1 LNGEES
7 ALAKSYEVVISGGGA
22 VGPALAIELS
32 LRGVSVL
39 VVEQTERGAYKAPR
53 TNLTNI
59 RSMEHFRRW
68 GIADTHR
75 AAVPI
80 DPEFPDDFAF
90 VTRLNGY
97 ELVRFENAVAS
108 SGRNE
113 LFSENAVWAEQG
125 TIEKTLR
132 DRVEAAPS
140 AEYRWGTRVV
150 GFDQTDDSVRVQL
163 EHVATGERDEVECQ
177 YLAGCDGSRGVVR
190 RELGIRLEGKPDLN
204 VNSGMSV
211 HAPSLKSLCRVG
223 LAVMYWFVNDD
234 VGGWLGPLDAAGNWF
249 FHVINPLPANAD
261 PDSFEDMRRLL
272 YMCVGADFPVEYV
285 SGGKWVTHSLM
296 APTMQKGRVFIAGD
310 AAHLIPPTGGFGM
323 NISILDGVDLGWKL
337 AATLGGWG
345 GPRLLDAY
353 TIERHGADRWV
364 IAAQENNNR
373 IKSEEL
379 HQEGMEAPGDAGEK
393 VRERVKH
400 TIVTEKA
407 QEFASLGC
415 QLGYRYENSPIVV
428 DDGSPWPEV
437 SQPVY
442 VPSAH
447 PGCLAPHRWL
457 ADDRSLYDVFGPEFT
472 LLKIGGNGGSEA
484 ERIVNAACDRRVPLE
499 FVEVSEP
506 GMRELYEA
514 ELVLIRPDQH
524 VAWRGDV
531 APENPAAL
539 VDQVRGA

>member
-1 LNGEES
+1 MGK
-7 ALAKSYEVVISGGGA
+7 AYDVVISGGGA
-22 VGPALAIELS
+22 AGPACAIELS
-32 LRGVSVL
+32 LRGVNVL

-68 GIADTHR
+68 GIADSHR

-80 DPEFPDDFAF
+80 DPDFPADFSF

-97 ELVRFENAVAS
+97 EIVRFENVVAS
-108 SGRNE
+108 HGRSE

-125 TIEKTLR
+125 TIERSLR

-150 GFDQTDDSVRVQL
+150 GFTQADDHVRVTL

-190 RELGIRLEGKPDLN
+190 RELGIRMEGKPDLN
-204 VNSGMSV
+204 VNSGMSL
-211 HAPSLKSLCRVG
+211 HAPALKSLCHVG

-234 VGGWLGPLDAAGNWF
+234 IGGWLGPLDADGNWF
-249 FHVINPLPANAD
+249 FHVISSFPADAD

-272 YMCVGADFPVEYV
+272 YMCVGEEFPVEYV
-285 SGGKWVTHSLM
+285 SGGKWVTHSLL
-296 APTMQKGRVFIAGD
+296 APRLQAGRVFIAGD

-323 NISILDGVDLGWKL
+323 NISILDGIDLGWKL

-345 GPRLLDAY
+345 GPGLLDSY
-353 TIERHGADRWV
+353 TIERHAADRWV
-364 IAAQENNNR
+364 MNAQEENNR

-379 HQEGMEAPGDAGEK
+379 HQDGMEEAGEAGDR
-393 VRERVKH
+393 VRESVKH
-400 TIVTEKA
+400 MIVTEKA

-415 QLGYRYENSPIVV
+415 QLGYRYENSPIVA

-457 ADDRSLYDVFGPEFT
+457 ADGRSLYDVLGPEFT
-472 LLKIGGNGGSEA
+472 LLKLGGNGAGDA
-484 ERIVNAACDRRVPLE
+484 ERLVNAARDRGLPLE
-499 FVEVSEP
+499 FLEP
-506 GMRELYEA
+506 GEDELRELYA
-514 ELVLIRPDQH
+514 ADLVLIRPDQH
-524 VAWRGDV
+524 VAWRGDA
-531 APENPAAL
+531 APADPAAL

>member
-1 LNGEES
+1 V
-7 ALAKSYEVVISGGGA
+7 AKSYDVVISGGGA
-22 VGPALAIELS
+22 AGPALAIELS
-32 LRGVSVL
+32 LRGIDVI

-75 AAVPI
+75 ASVPI
-80 DPEFPDDFAF
+80 DPDFPDDFAF

-97 ELVRFENAVAS
+97 EIVRFENAVAS
-108 SGRNE
+108 SGRND
-113 LFSENAVWAEQG
+113 LFAENAVWAEQG
-125 TIEKTLR
+125 TIERSLR

-150 GFDQTDDSVRVQL
+150 GFEQMDDRVRVEL
-163 EHVATGERDEVECQ
+163 EHVATGERDELECL

-190 RELGIRLEGKPDLN
+190 RGLGIRMEGKPDLN
-204 VNSGMSV
+204 INSGMSLR
-211 HAPSLKSLCRVG
+211 APALKSLCHVG

-234 VGGWLGPLDAAGNWF
+234 VGGWLGPLDAEGTWF
-249 FHVINPLPANAD
+249 FHVINPFPSDAD

-272 YMCVGADFPVEYV
+272 YMCVGEEFPVEYV
-285 SGGKWVTHSLM
+285 SGGKWVTHSLL
-296 APTMQKGRVFIAGD
+296 APTMQQGRAFIAGD

-323 NISILDGVDLGWKL
+323 NISLLDGVDLGWKL

-345 GPRLLDAY
+345 GPRLLDTY
-353 TIERHGADRWV
+353 TTERHAADRWV
-364 IAAQENNNR
+364 IDAQERNNR

-379 HQEGMEAPGDAGEK
+379 HQDGMEAPGETGDR
-393 VRERVKH
+393 VRESVKRM
-400 TIVTEKA
+400 IVTEKA

-415 QLGYRYENSPIVV
+415 QLGYRYEGSPIVV

-457 ADDRSLYDVFGPEFT
+457 ADDRSLYDVLGPEFT
-472 LLKIGGNGGSEA
+472 LLKTGGNGSAEA
-484 ERIVNAACDRRVPLE
+484 ERIVNAARDRGLPLE
-499 FVEVSEP
+499 FVEVGEP
-506 GMRELYEA
+506 GLRALYEA
-514 ELVLIRPDQH
+514 DLALIRPDQH

-531 APENPAAL
+531 APGDPAAL
-539 VDQVRGA
+539 VDRVRGA